1 MFGKKLLSF
10 TFALALCLTMTTAL
24 ADTTIT
30 VSSNDEMTAAI
41 TQIDAKNLGNVTIK
55 LAAGTTLTGAFTVPQ
70 NSGTNVTVE
79 GDGSSTTINGH
90 LLIDGNSRSSGTEML
105 TIKNIV
111 FDATGVSDYL
121 VGQSGRSSS
130 ILYPHNVTIDGCKF
144 SGSESTVCIK
154 ARPSLGYFTVKNCTA
169 ENMGSFFWGTGCTQL
184 AFENNTVNTSA
195 GILTGTSKKVAVTGN
210 SFTTE
215 SYAVCF
221 DLTPSYAVN
230 VSVKDNTFACGNP
243 FIVRADGGTQS
254 HSMDVNGN
262 TYSLLYETQADQ
274 VFSYAKSATA
284 DMITGEDVAMSGEA
298 NTFLTEPVPEP
309 EPEPEPEVKPEPE
322 PEPEK
327 VPVTGD
333 NSHLFGWMLMLSISA
348 GALVLMGKRK
358 AAER

>member
-10 TFALALCLTMTTAL
+10 AFALALCLTMTTAL
-24 ADTTIT
+24 ADTAIT
-30 VSSNDEMTAAI
+30 VCSNDEMTAAI
-41 TQIDAKNLGNVTIK
+41 TQIDAKDLGDVTIK

-79 GDGSSTTINGH
+79 GDGSSTTINGQ
-90 LLIDGNSRSSGTEML
+90 LLIDGNSRSSGTETL

-111 FDATGVSDYL
+111 FDATGVSDYV

-130 ILYPHNVTIDGCKF
+130 IRYPHNVTIDGCKF

-154 ARPSLGYFTVKNCTA
+154 ARSSFGNFTVKNCTA
-169 ENMGSFFWGTGCTQL
+169 EDMGSFFWGTGCAQL
-184 AFENNTVNTSA
+184 TFENNTVDTYS
-195 GILTGTSKKVAVTGN
+195 GITTGTSKNVNVTGN
-210 SFTTE
+210 SFTVE
-215 SYAVCF
+215 SYAVCI
-221 DLTPSYAVN
+221 DLTASHTVN
-230 VSVKDNTFACGNP
+230 LSVTDNTIASENP
-243 FIVRADGGTQS
+243 FVVRADGGTRP
-254 HSMDVNGN
+254 HSMNVTGN

-274 VFSYAKSATA
+274 VVSYTKNATA

-298 NTFLTEPVPEP
+298 NTFLTEPV
-309 EPEPEPEVKPEPE
+309 PEPEPEVKPEPE

-333 NSHLFGWMLMLSISA
+333 NSHLFGWMLMLAISA